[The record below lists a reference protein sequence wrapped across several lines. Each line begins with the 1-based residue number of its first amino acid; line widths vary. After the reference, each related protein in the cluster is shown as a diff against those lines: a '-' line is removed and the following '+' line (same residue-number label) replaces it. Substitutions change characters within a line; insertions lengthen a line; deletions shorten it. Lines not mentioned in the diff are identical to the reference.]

1 MLKGKAM
8 SMFNRPE
15 PRGLLAE
22 EATGDRSIGAIL
34 FFAGKLRADQV
45 VRALRYQSAKR
56 LRFGEACIQL
66 GYVTQDDIDAALSRQ
81 FQYSYLRPGET
92 NLGGELVAAFDPFSA
107 QVEALRALRTQ
118 LLLRWFRTGSNA
130 IRQGAE
136 RKMLAI
142 VSHDRGDGR
151 TYLAA
156 NLAIVFS
163 QLGGR
168 TLLID
173 ADLRHPRL
181 HSLFNLRNRFG
192 LSSVL
197 AGRANGAAVE
207 RVGSLANL
215 SILPAGA
222 AAPNPLELLSRSEFR
237 DLLAN
242 ESKSFD
248 VVLIDTPAAET
259 SSDAQAIA
267 ARVGGALV
275 VAREDR
281 SRMEGVGRLRESIRA
296 THAEVVGCVLN
307 RF

>member
-1 MLKGKAM
+1 
-8 SMFNRPE
+8 MFDPLE
-15 PRGLLAE
+15 TGSSSADPA
-22 EATGDRSIGAIL
+22 AGDRSMGAIL
-34 FFAGKLRADQV
+34 FFAGKLKADQV
-45 VRALRYQSAKR
+45 VRALRLQGEKG
-56 LRFGEACIQL
+56 LRFGEACIEL
-66 GYVTQDDIDAALSRQ
+66 GYVTQGDIDSVLSSQ
-81 FQYSYLRPGET
+81 YNYSYLRPGET
-92 NLGGELVAAFDPFSA
+92 KLDKELVAAFDPFSA
-107 QVEALRALRTQ
+107 KVEALRDLRTQ
-118 LLLRWFRTGSNA
+118 LLLRWFRTGSRA
-130 IRQGAE
+130 IQLGAE

-142 VSHDRGDGR
+142 VSHDKGDGR

-181 HSLFNLRNRFG
+181 HSLFNLRNRIG

-197 AGRANGAAVE
+197 AGRANGSAVE
-207 RVGSLANL
+207 RVAGLEKL

-222 AAPNPLELLSRSEFR
+222 AAPNPLELLSRPEFR
-237 DLLAN
+237 DLLAA
-242 ESKSFD
+242 EAKFFD
-248 VVLIDTPAAET
+248 VVLIDTPAAEV

-267 ARVGGALV
+267 ARAGGALL

-281 SRMEGVGRLRESIRA
+281 SRVEGVGRLRESIRSS
-296 THAEVVGCVLN
+296 HAEVVGCVLN

>member
-1 MLKGKAM
+1 MLE
-8 SMFNRPE
+8 RLE
-15 PRGLLAE
+15 TRGPSAE
-22 EATGDRSIGAIL
+22 QAAGDRSIGAIL
-34 FFAGKLRADQV
+34 FFAGKLKADQV
-45 VRALRYQSAKR
+45 VRALRLQSDEG
-56 LRFGEACIQL
+56 LRFGDACIKL
-66 GYVTQDDIDAALSRQ
+66 GYVTQEDIDSALSQQ
-81 FQYSYLRPGET
+81 FHYSYLRPGDT
-92 NLGGELVAAFDPFSA
+92 TLDKELVAAYDPFSA
-107 QVEALRALRTQ
+107 QVEALRDLRTQ
-118 LLLRWFRTGSNA
+118 LLLRWFRTGRRA
-130 IRQGAE
+130 VELGAE

-173 ADLRHPRL
+173 ADLRHPRQ
-181 HSLFNLRNRFG
+181 HSLFNLRNRIG

-197 AGRANGAAVE
+197 AGRANGSAVE
-207 RVGSLANL
+207 RVGNLANL

-222 AAPNPLELLSRSEFR
+222 AAPNPLELLSRPQFR
-237 DLLAN
+237 DLLAS

-248 VVLIDTPAAET
+248 VVLIDTPAAES

-267 ARVGGALV
+267 ARAGGALV

-281 SRMEGVGRLRESIRA
+281 SRIEALGRLAASIRS
-296 THAEVVGCVLN
+296 THAQVVGCVLN
-307 RF
+307 RFLRR

>member
-1 MLKGKAM
+1 M
-8 SMFNRPE
+8 STFDRLETGSSSADP
-15 PRGLLAE
+15 A
-22 EATGDRSIGAIL
+22 AGDRSMGAIL
-34 FFAGKLRADQV
+34 FLAGKLKADQV
-45 VRALRYQSAKR
+45 VRALQLHAENG
-56 LRFGEACIQL
+56 LRFGEACIEL

-81 FQYSYLRPGET
+81 FHYSYLRPGET
-92 NLGGELVAAFDPFSA
+92 KLGEELVAAYDPFSA

-118 LLLRWFRTGSNA
+118 LLLRWFRTGRRA
-130 IRQGAE
+130 IQLGAE

-142 VSHDRGDGR
+142 VSHDTGDGR

-181 HSLFNLRNRFG
+181 HSLFNLRNRIG

-197 AGRANGAAVE
+197 AGRANGSAVE
-207 RVGSLANL
+207 RVASLSNL

-222 AAPNPLELLSRSEFR
+222 AAPNPLELLSRPQFR
-237 DLLAN
+237 DLLAR
-242 ESKSFD
+242 ESKDFD
-248 VVLIDTPAAET
+248 VVLIDTPAAGT

-267 ARVGGALV
+267 ARAGGALMM
-275 VAREDR
+275 AREDR
-281 SRMEGVGRLRESIRA
+281 SRMEGVGRLKASIRSA
-296 THAEVVGCVLN
+296 HAEVVGCVLN